1 MDSQNKDGSR
11 ESYEL
16 KVLKI
21 SMCRKIAFFYLVLV
35 SPDFSEVFSKHQHQ
49 SMIFH

>member
-21 SMCRKIAFFYLVLV
+21 RVCVERLPFYLVLV
-35 SPDFSEVFSKHQHQ
+35 SPDFSEVFPKHQHQ

>member
-1 MDSQNKDGSR
+1 MDSQNKDGNR

-21 SMCRKIAFFYLVLV
+21 RVCVERLPFYLVLV
-35 SPDFSEVFSKHQHQ
+35 SPDVSEVFPKHQHQ